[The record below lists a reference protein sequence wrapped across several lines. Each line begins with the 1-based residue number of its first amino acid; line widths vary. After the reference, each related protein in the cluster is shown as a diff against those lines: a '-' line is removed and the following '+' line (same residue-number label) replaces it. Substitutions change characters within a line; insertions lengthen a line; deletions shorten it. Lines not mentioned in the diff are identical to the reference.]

1 MFGIFFKDKSVSINN
16 GNGMYILASIS
27 LGEYVEELHIP
38 IDYWGIEE
46 YKKSWATSIVDGIEK
61 KKHSVLI
68 TSMHEP
74 ESLNFIST
82 WVIYYDG
89 ENSYVQN
96 KIIFVDDF
104 PELDASKINEYV
116 NKREILNEDGFK
128 ISEWIVKTKDVID
141 FYNDIIDLAR

>member
-89 ENSYVQN
+89 ELSYVQN

-104 PELDASKINEYV
+104 LEFDTSKINEYV
-116 NKREILNEDGFK
+116 NEREVLNEDGFK

-141 FYNDIIDLAR
+141 FYNDIIELAR